1 MVRLQRKKSHGIRY
15 FGLDQVVLWIR
26 KLFEVGFRSM
36 HGMAVTGVVIPL
48 SWDFR
53 LTQSSLVAQR
63 ASKSSLAAQRAT
75 IGLLVQRIIL
85 LTPKN
90 YFTNPEQLLYVH

>member
-1 MVRLQRKKSHGIRY
+1 MRY

-26 KLFEVGFRSM
+26 KLFEVEFRSM
-36 HGMAVTGVVIPL
+36 HGMAVTGVVITL

-53 LTQSSLVAQR
+53 LTQ
-63 ASKSSLAAQRAT
+63 SSLAAQRAT